1 MRGGRLD
8 GHWVPALENRPPI
21 AEGELV
27 EQAGRGSLPALPAG
41 RSAPIKFSGSATKM
55 DFRRSGQPDERRR
68 RVLMDEIATPGSDT
82 EKAQPTTAKG
92 PVRAYHES
100 VLSDRQRRVS
110 ELIPIRPFKVVATIL
125 LLLTAV
131 AAIEALYIFTA
142 PLAGHAKGEHPFAAL
157 DLAARGNIG
166 SWFSSLLFAAGA
178 LAVMGLLS
186 IRAHRVDDYRGRY
199 RVWWWVAA
207 ALLWA
212 SVDTA
217 TGLHDALGH
226 GIQLLAGDKMPG
238 GARLMWVG
246 LYGLAFGTLATRA
259 AFEIWSSSL
268 AVVGSSCAALL
279 YFACIAVQLELLPAM
294 GDPVLST
301 VVHSALGLLAHV
313 TLVSSVLLYAR
324 HVHLDA
330 QGRLVVNADG
340 SAKAKKKPK
349 SKAKLAVVAD
359 DDEQTD
365 KKTATAAKDK
375 KEADKKEA
383 DKKESEKKDAAA
395 AKPAAGGLKFGSTA
409 APTSSASIGGKVT
422 PATSNKQADEDD
434 EDEDEDEDESLS
446 KSERRRLKKLA
457 RREGQQNRR
466 AA

>member
-1 MRGGRLD
+1 LL
-8 GHWVPALENRPPI
+8 ALTN
-21 AEGELV
+21 
-27 EQAGRGSLPALPAG
+27 QS
-41 RSAPIKFSGSATKM
+41 SGSATKM
-55 DFRRSGQPDERRR
+55 DFRRSGQLDERRR
-68 RVLMDEIATPGSDT
+68 RVLMDENATPGSDT

-100 VLSDRQRRVS
+100 VLNDRQRRVS
-110 ELIPIRPFKVVATIL
+110 DLIPLRPFKVVATIL
-125 LLLTAV
+125 LLITAV
-131 AAIEALYIFTA
+131 AAIEALYIFTS
-142 PLAGHAKGEHPFAAL
+142 PLVVTARHEVRPPTAATLANGATLATADHPFAAL

-217 TGLHDALGH
+217 TGLHDALGQ

-238 GARLMWVG
+238 GRQLLWVG
-246 LYGLAFGTLATRA
+246 LYGLVFGTLATRA

-268 AVVGSSCAALL
+268 AVVGTSISALL
-279 YFACIAVQLELLPAM
+279 YFACIAVQLGIAPPL
-294 GDPVLST
+294 GDVVLTT
-301 VVHSALGLLAHV
+301 VVQSSLSLLAHV
-313 TLVSSVLLYAR
+313 SLVSSVLLYAR

-330 QGRLVVNADG
+330 QGRLMVTADG
-340 SAKAKKKPK
+340 ATKAKKKPK
-349 SKAKLAVVAD
+349 SKAKLAVVSD
-359 DDEQTD
+359 DDEKETKAD
-365 KKTATAAKDK
+365 KKTTAAAKDAKDK
-375 KEADKKEA
+375 KEPEKKEA
-383 DKKESEKKDAAA
+383 AAPSAA
-395 AKPAAGGLKFGSTA
+395 AKPAAPTALKFGSSA
-409 APTSSASIGGKVT
+409 APAASASIGKV
-422 PATSNKQADEDD
+422 AAASASNQDDDD
-434 EDEDEDEDESLS
+434 EDEDEDEDDSLS

-457 RREGQQNRR
+457 RREGQQGRR